1 MSLLLL
7 TFPDEG
13 RAKAMSAWGA
23 ASILGGAT
31 GVLFGGPLTGYL
43 GLSSVFLVTVPV
55 SVAAVV
61 LARRVLKD
69 GARGARRRFDWHGA
83 ATITGA
89 AIAVVHGAGTAD
101 RGWTSLPVVA
111 SFAGAALLVAI
122 FVFVERRT
130 AYPLVPLE
138 LFRSRTT
145 ATGVALAFLGG
156 AARASTFVLVALYL
170 QEAHAMAPQQAGLA
184 MVPTS
189 LTGFAASLVVL
200 PRMLRA
206 YGPQRSLIIGLVIL
220 AAGHLWLAHAPIGAG
235 YLVAVLPG
243 LLLVATGVALSFMP
257 TTMVI
262 ASSVPAT
269 HAGLAS
275 GLAGS
280 ASQIGAALGTATFIA
295 IGASAEGPSVGAI
308 GSTGSSA
315 AFTAAAVVAF
325 ATAVLG
331 STIART
337 RH

>member
-1 MSLLLL
+1 
-7 TFPDEG
+7 
-13 RAKAMSAWGA
+13 
-23 ASILGGAT
+23 
-31 GVLFGGPLTGYL
+31 
-43 GLSSVFLVTVPV
+43 
-55 SVAAVV
+55 
-61 LARRVLKD
+61 
-69 GARGARRRFDWHGA
+69 
-83 ATITGA
+83 
-89 AIAVVHGAGTAD
+89 
-101 RGWTSLPVVA
+101 
-111 SFAGAALLVAI
+111 
-122 FVFVERRT
+122 
-130 AYPLVPLE
+130 
-138 LFRSRTT
+138 
-145 ATGVALAFLGG
+145 
-156 AARASTFVLVALYL
+156 
-170 QEAHAMAPQQAGLA
+170 
-184 MVPTS
+184 
-189 LTGFAASLVVL
+189 
-200 PRMLRA
+200 MLRA

-243 LLLVATGVALSFMP
+243 LLLVATGAALSFMP
-257 TTMVI
+257 TTMII